1 MLHRA
6 LPLLA
11 ILALI
16 CLVST
21 PALAADENTHEGLV
35 VNVGDG
41 KLIMTD
47 KDGKKEH
54 THSLAKDAKIT
65 LDGKVAKLEDLK
77 KGFKVKVTTEGK
89 GATALA
95 TKIDADTK

>member
-1 MLHRA
+1 MLHRV

-16 CLVST
+16 CLASA

-35 VNVGDG
+35 VKVADG
-41 KLIMTD
+41 KLTMTD

-54 THSLAKDAKIT
+54 THNLAKDARIT
-65 LDGKVAKLEDLK
+65 LDGKAAKLEDLK

-89 GATALA
+89 GENATA
-95 TKIDADTK
+95 TKIEADTK